1 MIKGK
6 NLALIIATCLIVV
19 GIVIFVFAASI
30 NKWDMEKLST
40 NNYKSQTYTI
50 VESFNDISINTS
62 VSNITFEL
70 SDDSSCKLV
79 CYEQEN
85 EKHTF
90 KLENNTLSISQEN
103 TKKWYEYISISFKSP
118 KLTIYLPQKEYNNL
132 LINNSTGDI
141 TLSQELSFQNVDIKT
156 STGKVKVESIST
168 QKLQIN
174 SSTGDTHLENIRC
187 SAFKS
192 NGSTGNC
199 YLENLIANEEISITR
214 STGDIIF
221 KKCDSESI
229 NVKTNTGDVSGT
241 LCTGKFFT
249 TKTSTGEIEIPQ
261 STSGGKCHITTST
274 GDITIEISE

>member
-1 MIKGK
+1 MIKGN

-30 NKWDMEKLST
+30 NKWNMEKLST
-40 NNYKSQTYTI
+40 NNYESQTYTI

-62 VSNITFEL
+62 VSNISFEL
-70 SDDSSCKLV
+70 STDSSCKLV

-85 EKHTF
+85 EKHTL

-118 KLTIYLPQKEYNNL
+118 ELTIYLPQKEYNNL
-132 LINNSTGDI
+132 LISNSTGDI

-156 STGKVKVESIST
+156 STGKVKVENIST

-174 SSTGDTHLENIRC
+174 VSTGDAHLENIRC

-199 YLENLIANEEISITR
+199 YLENVIANEEISITR
-214 STGDIIF
+214 STGDITF